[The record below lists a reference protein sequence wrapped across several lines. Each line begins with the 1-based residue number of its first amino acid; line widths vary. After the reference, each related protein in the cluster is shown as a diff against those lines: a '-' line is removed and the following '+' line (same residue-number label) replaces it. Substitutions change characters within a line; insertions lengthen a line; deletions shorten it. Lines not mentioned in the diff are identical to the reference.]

1 MPAKVHT
8 TTEIQKRLI
17 ELGFLAPLNDSGL
30 SNADGKFGTTSLGAY
45 NRYRASHGKP
55 PHEGMLLLSEISA
68 DVFPEDVPAPPPPK
82 SNPITD
88 YLTGLA
94 IKAALSQLK
103 KGLPMLSGY
112 KTFATAI
119 VLAVMGVYSL
129 LFGDLPL
136 VGHVDAGSAIME
148 LLSALGLGFAR
159 IGSKADVA
167 KAVDKGTL

>member
-1 MPAKVHT
+1 MGSPYAFGKQSQETAQLQAALNAKN
-8 TTEIQKRLI
+8 IDA
-17 ELGFLAPLNDSGL
+17 GP
-30 SNADGKFGTTSLGAY
+30 ADGIFGQQTRAAVIVVQNMLGVVATGTPDKAVLVY
-45 NRYRASHGKP
+45 LG
-55 PHEGMLLLSEISA
+55 LLA
-68 DVFPEDVPAPPPPK
+68 DAPK

-94 IKAALSQLK
+94 VKAALNSLK
-103 KGLPMLSGY
+103 GRLPMLSGY

-159 IGSKADVA
+159 IGSKSDVS